1 MEDKMSKKLE
11 NAKNLY
17 LQGIKEGKMEV
28 VKKYSGDIYTQHSTG
43 VADGAQGFIDFFK
56 GFLERT
62 KDRDIRII
70 RTIEDGNFV
79 FVQVYQDIDNGEAK
93 WITTDLFDTDEN
105 DKLVEHWDVISA
117 YKEVS
122 ETVSGNDMILGDF
135 DIKDLDKTEENK
147 ALIRSFFVD
156 IFQNKN
162 HKNLEKY
169 VSTEK
174 YIQHNPNVPDGI
186 AAVKQFLAT
195 QDFNY
200 DFIFKVIGQG
210 DHVVSYAKAT
220 FNGTGLAVF
229 DIFRI
234 ENGKIVEHWDNMEP
248 IPPREEWKNTG
259 KF

>member
-1 MEDKMSKKLE
+1 MSKKLE

-17 LQGIKEGKMEV
+17 IKGIKEGKVEV
-28 VKKYSGDIYTQHSTG
+28 IKEYSGERYTQHSTG
-43 VADGAQGFIDFFK
+43 VADGTQGFIDFFK

-62 KDRDIRII
+62 SDRDIRII
-70 RTIEDGNFV
+70 RTIEDGNYV
-79 FVQVYQDIDNGEAK
+79 FVHVYQDIDKGSAK
-93 WITTDLFDTDEN
+93 WITTDMFDTDEN

-117 YKEVS
+117 YKEPN
-122 ETVSGNDMILGDF
+122 ETISGNDMVLGKF
-135 DIKDLDKTEENK
+135 EIKDLDKTNENK
-147 ALIRSFFVD
+147 ALVCNFFVD
-156 IFQNKN
+156 VFQNAN
-162 HKNLEKY
+162 HAALEKY
-169 VSTEK
+169 ISAEK

-186 AAVKQFLAT
+186 EAVKQFLAT
-195 QDFNY
+195 QNFSY

-210 DHVVSYAKAT
+210 DQVVSYSKVT
-220 FNGTGLAVF
+220 LNNQELAVF